1 MINTSDT
8 HREILELMVMR
19 LFERVPDMAHILS
32 IREVDGYVPLNLLYN
47 RVIVTGTGGNR
58 EVITTVRIPFTY
70 FIGTPEACNRKN
82 DEIKRWFTGGWP
94 PLGFDDRPV
103 GRRPREGEKKE
114 MVPLTKV

>member
-19 LFERVPDMAHILS
+19 LFEGVPGMVHILS
-32 IREVDGYVPLNLLYN
+32 IREVACSYDFTKVD
-47 RVIVTGTGGNR
+47 RVVVTGTGGNR